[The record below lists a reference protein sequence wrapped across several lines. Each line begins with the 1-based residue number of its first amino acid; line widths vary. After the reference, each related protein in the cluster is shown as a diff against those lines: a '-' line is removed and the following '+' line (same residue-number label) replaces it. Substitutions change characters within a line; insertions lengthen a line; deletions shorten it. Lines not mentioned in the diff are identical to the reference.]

1 MTRRRP
7 DCGALRVIE
16 PASMLDGAEGNAG
29 GMWVK
34 ILAAFEIALGKDRP
48 PNVEPI
54 ERSC

>member
-29 GMWVK
+29 RIAGQ
-34 ILAAFEIALGKDRP
+34 ILAAYEIARQGP
-48 PNVEPI
+48 AA
-54 ERSC
+54 ERRAG